1 MSVIRVVP
9 GLIPPYEDSIMNFVC
24 TCCGKEVSTDTKAP
38 ACDCGGLFEL
48 DFVPPAWDDS
58 KIDRDTWSLFRYR
71 AFMALEGDAWKEV
84 TMGEGMTPVIPFS
97 DDVLVKMDYCMPTLS
112 FKDRGAAALVA
123 HMKSIGVKKCVQ
135 DSSGNAGIAVA
146 AYGARAGIECEIYV
160 PEGTSPKKIAMIEAF
175 GAKAV
180 VVPGDRDHCAD
191 VCRAKVR
198 DEGAYY
204 ANHVFNPF
212 FYEGTKTYIYEVFE
226 RLHRMPENIF
236 IELGNGTLFIGA
248 VKALEHLYAS
258 GAIDHFPQ
266 VIAVQGANCAPFAET
281 IAEGA
286 EHIVSITPKPTMAEG
301 IAIGKPA
308 RADEILAMIRKHK
321 IRIVCAAEEDIL
333 PARAELAHRG
343 IYAEHTTA
351 ASLAAYYTYCR
362 QYGPTHDALLSMCSA
377 GIKSDH

>member
-9 GLIPPYEDSIMNFVC
+9 GLTPPYEDSIMNFVC
-24 TCCGKEVSTDTKAP
+24 TCCGKKVSTDTKAP

-84 TMGEGMTPVIPFS
+84 TMGEGMSPVIPFS

-226 RLHRMPENIF
+226 QLHRMPENIF
-236 IELGNGTLFIGA
+236 IELGNGDTL
-248 VKALEHLYAS
+248 YR
-258 GAIDHFPQ
+258 
-266 VIAVQGANCAPFAET
+266 CR
-281 IAEGA
+281 EG
-286 EHIVSITPKPTMAEG
+286 V
-301 IAIGKPA
+301 
-308 RADEILAMIRKHK
+308 
-321 IRIVCAAEEDIL
+321 
-333 PARAELAHRG
+333 
-343 IYAEHTTA
+343 
-351 ASLAAYYTYCR
+351 
-362 QYGPTHDALLSMCSA
+362 
-377 GIKSDH
+377 